1 MSAPT
6 REQALSRYK
15 KFMRDAE
22 PEHHRVLRECAA
34 ANQAYGG
41 NSIQG
46 QDFADLAILWGPTP
60 PEIPILLANVDAF
73 LGSLMASRKEATFPG
88 VDTGLKDE
96 ALGGLLNILIRQAR
110 RWAGSDREDKGTLK
124 DQILSGLSFSKLTLD
139 TQGRPPYRPTE
150 EHVLIDRVRWD
161 KWARKENLLDGQ
173 DFSLDEPYGLD
184 EAIAKWP
191 DFEEAFRALT
201 AGAGDSKESQP
212 GAGARATLNSP
223 AAAVTVSAAD
233 GSSPGGSAG
242 GSTPR
247 RREILVRYW
256 EFLHFESLVHWQ
268 GPDGA
273 EMETSAEDFTK
284 AIREMGDA
292 AMQAGIVFSPPE
304 AVPVAAS
311 SWYSCRVLA
320 KTATGEPQVLTDPE
334 PIPGNQR
341 LIRAL
346 TGKYEDIL
354 EGETFVRR
362 WFGWGRILLGLQR
375 LASTAIR
382 IELEQESRRGR
393 ESEHVENGAFDSDAE
408 FQAYVRAKRM
418 PGAVLK
424 IKDGAHEKIHPVADS
439 VGSRV
444 DSIRQL
450 FQWLAIDLPRYILGI
465 SDMNRGTFEGDRSVK
480 FLDTMLQTS
489 LQMQSDFTSSYTY
502 FLDEGAVA
510 LARLLLGPEGL
521 DAEDIDTILG
531 HAGEKPR
538 EGITHEKD
546 ESGQL
551 VPIMIPDPDG
561 EPQMDPATG
570 AMVPATRPMTA
581 GRYLKDNL
589 RAIFDHEISF
599 GFRPAAASE
608 RAANAQL
615 MLQHGNMGE
624 MLKAGAPPHIVIP
637 YMIRASFQQGTE
649 FSDMAAELDVYYAEQ
664 KQQEEAQAQAASEEG
679 WVAFIQNLAK
689 TDFEKAAELMQQA
702 TDAVAGPQSGGAP
715 EVPT

>member
-1 MSAPT
+1 MTAPT
-6 REQALSRYK
+6 RDQALARYK
-15 KFMRDAE
+15 KFQRDAE
-22 PEHHRVLRECAA
+22 PEHRRVLQECAA

-46 QDFADLAILWGPTP
+46 QDFADLAILWGPNP

-124 DQILSGLSFSKLTLD
+124 DQILSGLSFSKLNLD

-161 KWARKENLLDGQ
+161 KWSRKENLLDGQ

-191 DFEEAFRALT
+191 DFEDAFRALT
-201 AGAGDSKESQP
+201 AGSGGSKESQP
-212 GAGARATLNSP
+212 SAGAQATLNSP
-223 AAAVTVSAAD
+223 AVNVTVSAAD
-233 GSSPGGSAG
+233 GSSAGGAG
-242 GSTPR
+242 GSPPR
-247 RREILVRYW
+247 RREILVRYY

-268 GPDGA
+268 GPDNS
-273 EMETSAEDFTK
+273 EMETSAEDFTR
-284 AIREMGDA
+284 AIQEMGNA
-292 AMQAGIVFSPPE
+292 AMGAGIAFSPPE

-311 SWYSCRVLA
+311 TWYSCRVLA

-346 TGKYEDIL
+346 TGKYEDVL
-354 EGETFVRR
+354 EGETFIRR

-393 ESEHVENGAFDSDAE
+393 ESEHVEKGAFDSDAE

-418 PGAVLK
+418 PGAVLQ
-424 IKDGAHEKIHPVADS
+424 IKDGAHEKIHPAQDS

-444 DSIRQL
+444 DSMRQL

-465 SDMNRGTFEGDRSVK
+465 SDMNRGTFEGDRSVR

-489 LQMQSDFTSSYTY
+489 LQMQSDFTASYTG
-502 FLDEGAVA
+502 FLDEGAVT
-510 LARLLLGPEGL
+510 LARLLLGPQGL

-538 EGITHEKD
+538 DGITHQKGPD
-546 ESGQL
+546 GQL
-551 VPIMIPDPDG
+551 VPIVD
-561 EPQMDPATG
+561 EATG
-570 AMVPATRPMTA
+570 QPMTA
-581 GRYLKDNL
+581 GRYLKENL

-615 MLQHGNMGE
+615 MLQHGNMAE

-649 FSDMAAELDVYYAEQ
+649 FADMANELDAFYAEQ
-664 KQQEEAQAQAASEEG
+664 KAQQEAAAQAQTEEG
-679 WVAFIQNLAK
+679 WLSFIQNLAK
-689 TDFEKAAELMQQA
+689 TDFEKAVELMEQA
-702 TDAVAGPQSGGAP
+702 SSAVAGPQSGGAP
-715 EVPT
+715 VPGGEQGGLPS